1 MGMLSIFN
9 VTPIYAACLGLLYV
23 GLSLNVVRLRWKYKT
38 GIGSG
43 GYNPLSRAIRAHG
56 NCGEYAPL
64 GIILLALT
72 EVIGASD
79 MTLHIIGAC
88 LLVGRILHATGLL
101 KSAGTSAPRL
111 LGMVLTFTSIIFSS
125 AFLLIK

>member
-1 MGMLSIFN
+1 MEMLSIFN
-9 VTPIYAACLGLLYV
+9 VTPLYAACLGLLYI
-23 GLSLNVVRLRWKYKT
+23 GLSLNVVRLRWKFQT

-43 GYNPLSRAIRAHG
+43 GHSSLSRAIRVHG

-64 GIILLALT
+64 GIILMALV

-88 LLVGRILHATGLL
+88 LLIGRILHATGLL
-101 KSAGTSAPRL
+101 KSAGSSAPRI
-111 LGMVLTFTSIIFSS
+111 LGMVLTFSSIIASS
-125 AFLLIK
+125 IFLLIK

>member
-1 MGMLSIFN
+1 MEMLSIFN
-9 VTPIYAACLGLLYV
+9 VTPLYAACLALLY
-23 GLSLNVVRLRWKYKT
+23 LALALNVVRLRWKFKT

-43 GYNPLSRAIRAHG
+43 GHKPLSRAIRVHG

-79 MTLHIIGAC
+79 MTLHIIGGS
-88 LLVGRILHATGLL
+88 LLAGRILHATGLL

-111 LGMVLTFTSIIFSS
+111 LGMVLTFTSIIVSSFS
-125 AFLLIK
+125 LLVR